1 MSSDTEFAEETI
13 ISVDVPKHWKVLL
26 LNDDVTTM
34 EIVIYMLINI
44 FNQSTEQ
51 AKAIM
56 LEVHHKG
63 AGIAGVY
70 PHEIAE
76 QKSADATAFARAN
89 ASPLV
94 IKIEEDN

>member
-1 MSSDTEFAEETI
+1 MSSDTEVVERTTSSI
-13 ISVDVPKHWKVLL
+13 KVPKYWKVLL

-34 EIVIYMLINI
+34 EIVVYMLANI
-44 FNQSTEQ
+44 FNQSEKQ

-63 AGIAGVY
+63 AGVAGVY
-70 PHEIAE
+70 PHEVAE
-76 QKSADATAFARAN
+76 QKAADATAFARAN
-89 ASPLV
+89 SSPLV